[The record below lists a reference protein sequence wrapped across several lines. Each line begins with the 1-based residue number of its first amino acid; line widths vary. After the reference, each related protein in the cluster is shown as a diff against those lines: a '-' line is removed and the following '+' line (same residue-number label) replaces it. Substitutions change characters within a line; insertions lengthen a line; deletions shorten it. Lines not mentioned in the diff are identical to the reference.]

1 MSVPKDVPYRNKK
14 EEEFPLWLANVK
26 YEEGTIDPEIG
37 YRERYID
44 SALMPFDKGYAF
56 YSLRNNLY
64 RHELEKAKAAER
76 AKRIRHK
83 K

>member
-1 MSVPKDVPYRNKK
+1 MSVPKEVPYRNKQ

-26 YEEGTIDPEIG
+26 YDEATINPEIG

-64 RHELEKAKAAER
+64 RKELEKARQAER
-76 AKRIRHK
+76 VKRMKHK